1 MRARDW
7 VWDGGRPSLDFVNT
21 YRDRKG
27 EGWELL
33 REPADLLAW
42 LGLPEDLPLD
52 TGTPAPPESTLPS
65 SILEG
70 PAATEPFAGTSET
83 HGSSRSESVTG
94 RASGAGEGG
103 SGGPN
108 GSSAVEGVVAG
119 MALLVE
125 ARELREA
132 ICRCLDAAM
141 AGERGFPEPIN
152 RWAARRQPSLVRLSS
167 DLSVVRLPPRDPVVA
182 ALAEIACDAI
192 ELIGGP
198 DLRQVRVCA
207 SPSCGLRFADR
218 SNAGSRQWCSMKRC
232 GNREKVRL
240 HRARRGEL

>member
-1 MRARDW
+1 
-7 VWDGGRPSLDFVNT
+7 
-21 YRDRKG
+21 
-27 EGWELL
+27 
-33 REPADLLAW
+33 
-42 LGLPEDLPLD
+42 
-52 TGTPAPPESTLPS
+52 
-65 SILEG
+65 
-70 PAATEPFAGTSET
+70 
-83 HGSSRSESVTG
+83 
-94 RASGAGEGG
+94 
-103 SGGPN
+103 
-108 GSSAVEGVVAG
+108 

-141 AGERGFPEPIN
+141 AGEQGFPEPIN

-207 SPSCGLRFADR
+207 SPTCGLRFADR